1 MTKVLITGADG
12 YIGSHVVDVALSEGT
27 EVTALAF
34 SNTNINKNV
43 NFISDYIF
51 QSNKPKEL
59 YQKLGAPDVIIHL
72 AWRDGFNHNSDYHL
86 GNLNNHYNFL
96 REMIDSGCQNI
107 SVMGTQHEIGFYEG
121 EVDDNTPCN
130 PSNMYGIA
138 KNALRQAFLS
148 YANGK
153 IISAK
158 WLRGFYIVGDK
169 TRGKSIFSK
178 IYQMETEGKVTFP
191 FTSGM
196 NQYDFINVDE
206 LAEQIVKS
214 ALQTKISGII
224 NTCSG
229 KPVALKDKV
238 NEFIHENNFKIRPE
252 YEMFPD
258 RPYDSKIIYG
268 NPDKINMIMES
279 NKRIR

>member
-1 MTKVLITGADG
+1 MTKVLITGANG

-27 EVTALAF
+27 DITALAF

-51 QSNKPKEL
+51 QNNKPKEL
-59 YQKLGAPDVIIHL
+59 YQKLGSPDVIIHL
-72 AWRDGFNHNSDYHL
+72 AWRDIFNHNSDYHL
-86 GNLNNHYNFL
+86 RNLNNHYNFL
-96 REMIDSGCQNI
+96 HEMIDSGCQNI

-121 EVDDNTPCN
+121 EVDDSTPCN

-153 IISAK
+153 IVSAK

-178 IYQMETEGKVTFP
+178 IYQMEAEGKTTFP

-196 NQYDFINVDE
+196 NQYDFINVVE

-214 ALQTKISGII
+214 SLQTKVSGII
-224 NTCSG
+224 HTCSG

-238 NEFIHENNFKIRPE
+238 NEFIRENNFKIRPA
-252 YEMFPD
+252 YGMFPD

-268 NPDKINMIMES
+268 NTDKINMIMES
-279 NKRIR
+279 NRILK